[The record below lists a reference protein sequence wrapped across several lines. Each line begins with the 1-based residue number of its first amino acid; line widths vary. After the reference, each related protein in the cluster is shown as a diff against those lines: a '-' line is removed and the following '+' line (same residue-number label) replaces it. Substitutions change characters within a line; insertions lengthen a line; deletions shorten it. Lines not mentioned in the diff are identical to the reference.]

1 MPFQTSEREL
11 MPTTP
16 RQSRGKSGQ
25 HRPPRSHPSVWWYS
39 SFSILLWS
47 VVLLSVGCGI
57 YSFRGT
63 SVPSHIKTVAI
74 PPFEDVSGFGEPGL
88 RERFTNELIDRFV
101 QDNTVGVSDRGNAD
115 SMLEGTITAVRD
127 EPLVV
132 AEGEQVRKRRV
143 TITLN
148 VVYHDLK
155 LQKKLWQKNFSN
167 WGDYESGAGVL
178 ERDPGIA
185 ESIDKLTEDILIQT
199 VSGW

>member
-1 MPFQTSEREL
+1 

-16 RQSRGKSGQ
+16 QQSRGKSGRHQ
-25 HRPPRSHPSVWWYS
+25 PPRSHPSGWWYPGL
-39 SFSILLWS
+39 SIVLWS
-47 VVLLSVGCGI
+47 VALLSVGCGI

-63 SVPSHIKTVAI
+63 SVPSHIKTIAL

-101 QDNTVGVSDRGNAD
+101 RDNTVGVSDRGKAD

-178 ERDPGIA
+178 ERDTGIA